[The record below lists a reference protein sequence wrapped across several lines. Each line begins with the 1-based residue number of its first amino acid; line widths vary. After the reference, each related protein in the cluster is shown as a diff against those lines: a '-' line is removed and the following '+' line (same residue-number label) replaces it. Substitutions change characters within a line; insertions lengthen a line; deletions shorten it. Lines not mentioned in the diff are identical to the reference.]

1 MLAQGTLL
9 RNGTYR
15 VERQLAS
22 GGFGNT
28 YLVKNVAFN
37 ELYAMKEFFM
47 RGVNM
52 RNGMEVT
59 VSIPDNHT
67 SYDSQREK
75 FKKEAI
81 RLRSLNNPHIV
92 KVHDLFEEN
101 STVYYIMDYI
111 DGQSIGEQLK
121 RTGQPMS
128 EQQTW
133 TLLPQVLNALKEVH
147 SQQIWHLDIKPGNIM
162 LDSKGNAFL
171 IDFGASKQIS
181 SNGSQTSSA
190 LCYTPGYAPVE
201 QVEQAF
207 DKFGPWTD
215 FYALGATIYY
225 MQTLQAPPTATALS
239 EGDAFNFPA
248 SMSKRMQDLIRWMMK
263 PQRKLRP
270 QSVDDITSRFL
281 TPGGSASGAPVLE
294 GRPRRPEVM
303 GKPPLRFPDDRNATC
318 DKDKAAPRISGL
330 TGAADTAADDST
342 QLDTSHKAG
351 SRPAS
356 GGVSTGAGRPA
367 AGGVTIGAGRP
378 AAGGVTIGAGRPA
391 AGGVNIGTSQLASG
405 GNNTGGAEPAGGDG
419 SGGGKSSSKWW
430 ILLVLLLLA
439 GLGAGAYFMFFNKSS
454 EEKAAESDQ
463 EEYETMVAKC
473 RSAFGDAASFSELED
488 AKTTYFPDI
497 KEMEEEYGDVMPETY
512 NKYDDL
518 KELYEQTLEHLR
530 DGYIDKA
537 AEYFNG
543 DQFSEAFAIY
553 DEAIEAL
560 PDDEELAEKRNSQAD
575 KIGNII
581 VTDIQYG
588 NNEDDTTILSEPGE
602 TLYTDDMR
610 FLCIYVVYNSLLPEG
625 NSSERREFKYRLYY
639 PDGHLDK
646 SDNSPTG
653 YTFSGS
659 FLIAPG
665 EVNQREKLT
674 IWGLD
679 SKSNYPAGTYR
690 MELFYDDTQVFQNTF
705 VVRP

>member
-147 SQQIWHLDIKPGNIM
+147 SQQIWHLDIKPANIM

-171 IDFGASKQIS
+171 ID
-181 SNGSQTSSA
+181 
-190 LCYTPGYAPVE
+190 
-201 QVEQAF
+201 
-207 DKFGPWTD
+207 KFGPWTD
-215 FYALGATIYY
+215 FYAQGATIYY

-303 GKPPLRFPDDRNATC
+303 GKPPLRFPDDRNA
-318 DKDKAAPRISGL
+318 
-330 TGAADTAADDST
+330 
-342 QLDTSHKAG
+342 
-351 SRPAS
+351 
-356 GGVSTGAGRPA
+356 
-367 AGGVTIGAGRP
+367 
-378 AAGGVTIGAGRPA
+378 
-391 AGGVNIGTSQLASG
+391 
-405 GNNTGGAEPAGGDG
+405 
-419 SGGGKSSSKWW
+419 
-430 ILLVLLLLA
+430 
-439 GLGAGAYFMFFNKSS
+439 
-454 EEKAAESDQ
+454 
-463 EEYETMVAKC
+463 
-473 RSAFGDAASFSELED
+473 
-488 AKTTYFPDI
+488 
-497 KEMEEEYGDVMPETY
+497 
-512 NKYDDL
+512 
-518 KELYEQTLEHLR
+518 
-530 DGYIDKA
+530 
-537 AEYFNG
+537 
-543 DQFSEAFAIY
+543 
-553 DEAIEAL
+553 
-560 PDDEELAEKRNSQAD
+560 
-575 KIGNII
+575 
-581 VTDIQYG
+581 
-588 NNEDDTTILSEPGE
+588 
-602 TLYTDDMR
+602 
-610 FLCIYVVYNSLLPEG
+610 
-625 NSSERREFKYRLYY
+625 
-639 PDGHLDK
+639 
-646 SDNSPTG
+646 
-653 YTFSGS
+653 
-659 FLIAPG
+659 
-665 EVNQREKLT
+665 
-674 IWGLD
+674 
-679 SKSNYPAGTYR
+679 
-690 MELFYDDTQVFQNTF
+690 
-705 VVRP
+705 